1 MRVGVVERGEEGFDE
16 VVVGAASIGH
26 ALHSEPDRAD
36 GKHAFVRLP
45 ILSPAMPSLPHQFRD
60 PALLELA
67 LTHASVGS
75 DGNNERLEFL
85 GDAVLDLIIAEE
97 LYRRHPKLAEGVLTE
112 LKAWVV
118 SRKTLAIAAAR
129 LGLEPHVRVGPGLQ
143 RVALPRSLMANVYES
158 VLGAVYLDSDFQTSR
173 DFVLRTLHDEL
184 ESVRERTGVE
194 NPKQSLQQLSQRVWG
209 TPPEYIVLD
218 ERGRS
223 HARAFLVAAQ
233 AGDERFPSAWGRT
246 LKEAE
251 RWAAHEA
258 LLALEEHEVV

>member
-1 MRVGVVERGEEGFDE
+1 
-16 VVVGAASIGH
+16 
-26 ALHSEPDRAD
+26 
-36 GKHAFVRLP
+36 
-45 ILSPAMPSLPHQFRD
+45 MPSLPYEFRD
-60 PALLELA
+60 PSLLELA
-67 LTHASVGS
+67 LTHASVGAEA
-75 DGNNERLEFL
+75 NNERLEFL
-85 GDAVLDLIIAEE
+85 GDAVLDLVIAEE
-97 LYRRHPKLAEGVLTE
+97 LYRRHADLAEGVLTE

-118 SRKTLAIAAAR
+118 SRRTLAVAASR

-158 VLGAVYLDSDFQTSR
+158 VLGAVYLDAGFELSR
-173 DFVLRTLHDEL
+173 AFVLRTLHDEL
-184 ESVRERTGVE
+184 EGAQERTGVS

-209 TPPEYIVLD
+209 TPPEYVVLD

-233 AGDERFPSAWGRT
+233 VGDERFPSAWGRT

-258 LLALEEHEVV
+258 LLTLEEREEV